1 MFGNLFGLAEKIQK
15 AKQEVADARA
25 RLAETFIEK
34 SSDDGKI
41 RVRISADKNIHE
53 IHIDPTLMQFDATYL
68 SGKLR
73 QTLND
78 ALNEATAIQER
89 EVKEALQRVM
99 PDIPGLDKFF

>member
-25 RLAETFIEK
+25 RLADTFIEK

-41 RVRISADKNIHE
+41 SVRISADKTVHD
-53 IHIDPTLMQFDATYL
+53 IHIDPTLLQFDADYL
-68 SGKLR
+68 AGKLR
-73 QTLND
+73 ETLNT
-78 ALNEATAIQER
+78 ALDEATRIQER
-89 EVKEALQRVM
+89 EVKDALQRVL